1 MRTISYGI
9 PILILGILAAL
20 PFRRTSTESVPI
32 ATPRSFDSGESTL
45 REISTGNADLWSPDP
60 EPPRADQPAP
70 AAIPELPSDYN
81 DVAIPMET
89 PPEINDRFSATV
101 PTPVRPP
108 SAWASQRIAIP
119 PATTVSEPAPELA
132 KESSTAESSTAA
144 PPAFRVSYPNATAA
158 RSRVSSETEQQRSAL
173 PPTPP
178 QPGFGKESFQPAVE
192 AAKPRKRYFIRE
204 PS

>member
-20 PFRRTSTESVPI
+20 PFRRASTESVPI
-32 ATPRSFDSGESTL
+32 ATPRAFDSGESTL
-45 REISTGNADLWSPDP
+45 REISTGNANLWSPDP
-60 EPPRADQPAP
+60 EPPRAAQPAP

-119 PATTVSEPAPELA
+119 PATTVSEPTTELA
-132 KESSTAESSTAA
+132 KESSTAA

-158 RSRVSSETEQQRSAL
+158 RSRASSEIEQQRSAL

-178 QPGFGKESFQPAVE
+178 QPGFGKESFQPAAE